1 MMKHAVA
8 CALTLL
14 VLGAPQSLAQT
25 AAPSLTDEQI
35 EQFLKTAKV
44 VRTRGTQKGVTGS
57 TRATLSDGT
66 LTHEAHIQSI
76 DEFKQEFRGGNQ
88 VERDFRDKWQ
98 FNVAAYKIDRLIG
111 LNLAPVSVERLW
123 QGRPAAFT
131 WWIDD
136 VMMDEE
142 TRVKKKID
150 PPQTLCW
157 SEHLWA
163 LRVFDQLIDNV
174 DRNLGNTVITSNWRP
189 WAIDHT
195 RAFRYYKEPRN
206 PERLLRIDRAMFA
219 RLKALDFATLKTEVG
234 RYLTDAD
241 IRNLLARRD
250 AIVALFEKKPADALY
265 DRRDPAK
272 GCQAPATQ

>member
-1 MMKHAVA
+1 MSKGLL

-14 VLGAPQSLAQT
+14 LLVPAP
-25 AAPSLTDEQI
+25 AARQAPATPLTDEQI
-35 EQFLKTAKV
+35 EQFLKSAKV
-44 VRTRGTQKGVTGS
+44 VKTRGTAKGVTGS

-66 LTHEAHIQSI
+66 VTHEAHIQVI

-111 LNLAPVSVERLW
+111 LNLVPVSVERLW

-142 TRVKKKID
+142 TRLKKKID

-163 LRVFDQLIDNV
+163 IRVFDQLIDNV
-174 DRNLGNTVITSNWRP
+174 DRNLGNTVITTNWRP

-195 RAFRYYKEPRN
+195 RAFRYNKQPRN
-206 PERLLRIDRAMFA
+206 PERLLRIDRAIFA
-219 RLKALDFATLKTEVG
+219 RLKALDFATLKTEIGKYV
-234 RYLTDAD
+234 TDAD

-272 GCQAPATQ
+272 GCQAAATQ